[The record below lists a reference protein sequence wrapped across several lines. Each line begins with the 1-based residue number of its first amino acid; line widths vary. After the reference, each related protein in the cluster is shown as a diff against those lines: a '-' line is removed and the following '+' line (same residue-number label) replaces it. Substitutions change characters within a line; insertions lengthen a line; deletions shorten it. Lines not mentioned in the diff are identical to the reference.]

1 MAAEMHDLTPEQAA
15 AHDRAFRR
23 GAVLVVGAIVLLGAV
38 LGFLVLPVVQGEAIG
53 LGAWASICRALGVQ
67 PGTPLARQPSSEAA
81 ATPVSQVSWGPATLG
96 ALRNA
101 NVARGAQLSHVC
113 GTCHGAQGLSSDPQF
128 PNMSGQTA
136 YAIYKQL
143 HDFRSGARKNYMMS
157 IIAAYRSDQ
166 SIADLAVYYAS
177 LQALQHG
184 SIEDSVAANLAARG
198 DPARSIAACN
208 ACHLGNPAAPVETPN
223 LIGQHKEYLL
233 TQMKAFAQDTRHN
246 DVYARMRTI
255 STALTSDE
263 MERLAAYYAATPRP

>member
-1 MAAEMHDLTPEQAA
+1 MATEPLDLTPEQRAA
-15 AHDRAFRR
+15 EDRTFRR
-23 GAVLVVGAIVLLGAV
+23 GAALAVGVVLVAGIV
-38 LGFLVLPVVQGEAIG
+38 LGFVVLPVVQGASVG
-53 LGAWASICRALGVQ
+53 LDAWSAICRAIGVQ
-67 PGTPLARQPSSEAA
+67 PGTPIARQPSSEAA

-96 ALRNA
+96 ALRNG
-101 NVARGAQLSHVC
+101 NVARGAQLSRVC
-113 GTCHGAQGLSSDPQF
+113 DACHGAQGLSSDPQF

-143 HDFRSGARKNYMMS
+143 HDFRSGARKNYLMS
-157 IIAAYRSDQ
+157 IVATYRSDQ

-177 LQALQHG
+177 RQALQHG
-184 SIEDSVAANLAARG
+184 SIEDPVAANLAVRG

-208 ACHLGNPAAPVETPN
+208 ACHLGNPGAPVETPN

-233 TQMKAFAQDTRHN
+233 NQLQAFAHDTRHN

>member
-1 MAAEMHDLTPEQAA
+1 MVADPDDLTLEQAA
-15 AHDRAFRR
+15 AQDRVFRR
-23 GAVLVVGAIVLLGAV
+23 GAALAVGAVLLVAIVL
-38 LGFLVLPVVQGEAIG
+38 GFVALPVVQGHAIG

-101 NVARGAQLSHVC
+101 NVARGAQLSRVC
-113 GTCHGAQGLSSDPQF
+113 GACHGAQGLSSDPQF

-143 HDFRSGARKNYMMS
+143 HDYRSGARKNYLMS

-177 LQALQHG
+177 RQALQHG
-184 SIEDSVAANLAARG
+184 SIEDSVAANLAVRG
-198 DPARSIAACN
+198 DPVRSIAACN
-208 ACHLGNPAAPVETPN
+208 ACHLGNPGAPVETPN

-233 TQMKAFAQDTRHN
+233 NQLQAFAHDTRHN